1 MLKTYLTDNHI
12 SVYALSKKSGIYYST
27 LNDIVNEKV
36 DIFNVKSGIL
46 YSMGRALQLSMDQ
59 LYDICTDN
67 NIELYDEN
75 NRIYA
80 YVIKKNKTYYL
91 KYTYKNI
98 EYQHELC
105 AIKKESTIFIKS
117 IALWQLEKDLSEIKM
132 EEAYALC
139 VKTQR

>member
-12 SVYALSKKSGIYYST
+12 SVYALSKKSGISYST

-91 KYTYKNI
+91 KFTYKSI

>member
-12 SVYALSKKSGIYYST
+12 SVYALSKKSRISYST

-46 YSMGRALQLSMDQ
+46 YSIARALQLSMDQ

-67 NIELYDEN
+67 IEIYDEN

-80 YVIKKNKTYYL
+80 YVIKKNSIFRILFCY
-91 KYTYKNI
+91 I
-98 EYQHELC
+98 EYYTEV
-105 AIKKESTIFIKS
+105 A
-117 IALWQLEKDLSEIKM
+117 
-132 EEAYALC
+132 
-139 VKTQR
+139 V

>member
-12 SVYALSKKSGIYYST
+12 SVYALSKKSGISYST

-46 YSMGRALQLSMDQ
+46 YSMARALQLSMDQ

-91 KYTYKNI
+91 KFTYKSI